1 MTRRTV
7 LICCVIAAASQL
19 SSGCWY
25 YRPFLWRWGCC
36 GGCAPC
42 GGPAY
47 GPVSGGPALAA
58 PAVGGG
64 GCSSCFASPGA
75 AAPLPAYPVDGAAP
89 VFTGAPTSITP
100 LPQVYKSGPVP
111 SQMPTNPVK

>member
-25 YRPFLWRWGCC
+25 YRPFLWRWGCG
-36 GGCAPC
+36 GGCTPC
-42 GGPAY
+42 CAPAY
-47 GPVSGGPALAA
+47 GPVSAGPAM
-58 PAVGGG
+58 GG
-64 GCSSCFASPGA
+64 GCSSCFASPSAG
-75 AAPLPAYPVDGAAP
+75 APLPAYPVEGTAPAP
-89 VFTGAPTSITP
+89 VFAGAPASITP